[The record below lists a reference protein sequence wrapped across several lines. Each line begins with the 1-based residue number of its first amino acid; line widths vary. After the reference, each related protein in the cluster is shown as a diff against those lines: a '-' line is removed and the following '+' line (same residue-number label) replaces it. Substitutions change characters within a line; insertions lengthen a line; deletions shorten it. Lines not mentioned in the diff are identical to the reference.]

1 MHSWNVV
8 ARLNLGCFEF
18 QAGNYDRAY
27 KHYILSARAGHND
40 SLDKAKQGFM
50 QGVVTKD
57 EYANTFL
64 IKNVVIDEK
73 R

>member
-1 MHSWNVV
+1 M
-8 ARLNLGCFEF
+8 
-18 QAGNYDRAY
+18 
-27 KHYILSARAGHND
+27 YILSARVGHND

-73 R
+73 Q